1 MMPDTPDTNTTK
13 ANIPHPNTPDQN
25 IPNQNTVDAN
35 TMDQNSSKKPS
46 VADILV
52 EALPYIQQFSTKTIV
67 IKYGGHAMVDEKLK
81 RDFANDITLLKF
93 IGINPVVVHGGGPQI
108 NKVLSAMG
116 ITSTFIRGMRYTDDA
131 TMDVVE
137 MVLGG
142 KVNKDIVARINQEGG
157 RAVGLTGKDGSL
169 ILAEKMKIY
178 VQDDREKPPEIIDP
192 GMVGDVV
199 SVNPE
204 IIHTL
209 TAQGFIPIIAPVG
222 IGKNGETYN
231 INADVVASRIAASLA
246 AERLI
251 LVTDVDGVLD
261 PDQNLVSSVNG
272 TDIRQMIE
280 NRQIQGGMIPK
291 VECALSALQ
300 RKVKK
305 AHIINGKI
313 SHAVLL
319 ELFTD
324 SGIGTQ
330 VER

>member
-1 MMPDTPDTNTTK
+1 MMDHETQT
-13 ANIPHPNTPDQN
+13 
-25 IPNQNTVDAN
+25 
-35 TMDQNSSKKPS
+35 PS

-67 IKYGGHAMVDEKLK
+67 IKYGGHAMVDDKLK
-81 RDFANDITLLKF
+81 RDFANDITLLKY

-108 NKVLSAMG
+108 SKVLSAMG
-116 ITSTFIRGMRYTDDA
+116 ITSTFIRGMRYTDDV

-169 ILAEKMKIY
+169 LLAEKMKIY
-178 VQDDREKPPEIIDP
+178 VQDDQEKPPEIIDP
-192 GMVGDVV
+192 GMVGDVQ

-209 TAQGFIPIIAPVG
+209 TEKGFIPIIAPVG
-222 IGKNGETYN
+222 GGKNGETYN
-231 INADVVASRIAASLA
+231 INADVVASRIAASLE

-251 LVTDVDGVLD
+251 LLTDVDGVLD
-261 PDQNLVSSVNG
+261 AGSQLISSINDQR
-272 TDIRQMIE
+272 IRQMIRE
-280 NRQIQGGMIPK
+280 GEIKGGMIPK
-291 VECALSALQ
+291 VECALNALK
-300 RKVKK
+300 RGVKK
-305 AHIINGKI
+305 THIINGKI

-330 VER
+330 VFAN

>member
-1 MMPDTPDTNTTK
+1 MM
-13 ANIPHPNTPDQN
+13 HQN
-25 IPNQNTVDAN
+25 MKT
-35 TMDQNSSKKPS
+35 PS

-67 IKYGGHAMVDEKLK
+67 VKYGGHAMADDTLK
-81 RDFANDITLLKF
+81 RDFANDITLLKY

-108 NKVLSAMG
+108 SKVLSAMG

-157 RAVGLTGKDGSL
+157 RAVGLTGKDGNL

-178 VQDDREKPPEIIDP
+178 VHDDLEKPPEIIDP
-192 GMVGDVV
+192 GMVGDVK

-209 TAQGFIPIIAPVG
+209 TAKGFIPIIAPVG
-222 IGKNGETYN
+222 VGKNGETYN
-231 INADVVASRIAASLA
+231 INADLVASRIAASLE

-251 LVTDVDGVLD
+251 LLTDVDGVLD
-261 PDQNLVSSVNG
+261 ADNALVSSIN
-272 TDIRQMIE
+272 DQRIRQMIQDKE
-280 NRQIQGGMIPK
+280 IQGGMIPK
-291 VECALSALQ
+291 VECALAALK
-300 RKVKK
+300 RGVKK
-305 AHIINGKI
+305 THIINGKI
-313 SHAVLL
+313 PHAVLL

-330 VER
+330 VFAD

>member
-1 MMPDTPDTNTTK
+1 MM
-13 ANIPHPNTPDQN
+13 
-25 IPNQNTVDAN
+25 NQNNQTPN
-35 TMDQNSSKKPS
+35 

-67 IKYGGHAMVDEKLK
+67 IKYGGHAMVDDKLK

-108 NKVLSAMG
+108 SRVLSAMG

-157 RAVGLTGKDGSL
+157 RAVGLTGKDGNL
-169 ILAEKMKIY
+169 ILAEKMKIF
-178 VQDDREKPPEIIDP
+178 VQDDGEKPPEIIDP

-209 TAQGFIPIIAPVG
+209 TAKGFIPIIAPVG

-231 INADVVASRIAASLA
+231 INADVVASRIAASLE

-251 LVTDVDGVLD
+251 LLTDVDGVLD
-261 PDQNLVSSVNG
+261 ADNALISSIDDQRIG
-272 TDIRQMIE
+272 QMI
-280 NRQIQGGMIPK
+280 RDGHIKGGMIPK
-291 VECALSALQ
+291 VECALSALK
-300 RKVKK
+300 RGVKK
-305 AHIINGKI
+305 THIINGKI

-319 ELFTD
+319 EMFTD

-330 VER
+330 VFAD

>member
-1 MMPDTPDTNTTK
+1 MN
-13 ANIPHPNTPDQN
+13 
-25 IPNQNTVDAN
+25 
-35 TMDQNSSKKPS
+35 PS
-46 VADILV
+46 AVADRNVADILV

-67 IKYGGHAMVDEKLK
+67 IKYGGHAMVDDKLK
-81 RDFANDITLLKF
+81 RDFANDITLLKY

-108 NKVLSAMG
+108 SKVLSAMG

-157 RAVGLTGKDGSL
+157 RAVGLTGKDGNL

-192 GMVGDVV
+192 GMVGDVK

-209 TAQGFIPIIAPVG
+209 TAKGFIPIIAPVG
-222 IGKNGETYN
+222 VGKNGETYN
-231 INADVVASRIAASLA
+231 INADVVASRIAASLS

-251 LVTDVDGVLD
+251 LLTDVDGVLD
-261 PDQNLVSSVNG
+261 ADNQLISSINDQQIG
-272 TDIRQMIE
+272 QMIGNKE
-280 NRQIQGGMIPK
+280 IKGGMIPK
-291 VECALSALQ
+291 VECALTALK
-300 RKVKK
+300 RGVKK
-305 AHIINGKI
+305 THIINGKI
-313 SHAVLL
+313 PHAVLL

-330 VER
+330 VFVNGPT

>member
-1 MMPDTPDTNTTK
+1 MNHSAGDDRN
-13 ANIPHPNTPDQN
+13 
-25 IPNQNTVDAN
+25 
-35 TMDQNSSKKPS
+35 

-52 EALPYIQQFSTKTIV
+52 EALPYIQHFSTKTIV
-67 IKYGGHAMVDEKLK
+67 IKYGGHAMVDDRLK
-81 RDFANDITLLKF
+81 RDFANDITLLKY

-108 NKVLSAMG
+108 SKVLSAMG

-178 VQDDREKPPEIIDP
+178 VQDDQEKPPEIIDP
-192 GMVGDVV
+192 GMVGDVK

-209 TAQGFIPIIAPVG
+209 TAKGFIPIIAPVG
-222 IGKNGETYN
+222 VGTNGETYN
-231 INADVVASRIAASLA
+231 INADVVASRIAASLG

-251 LVTDVDGVLD
+251 LLTDVDGVLD
-261 PDQNLVSSVNG
+261 ADNALVSSI
-272 TDIRQMIE
+272 DDQRIRQMI
-280 NRQIQGGMIPK
+280 RDDQIKGGMIPK
-291 VECALSALQ
+291 VECALSAL
-300 RKVKK
+300 RNGVKK
-305 AHIINGKI
+305 THIINGRI

-330 VER
+330 VFVNEPA

>member
-1 MMPDTPDTNTTK
+1 MM
-13 ANIPHPNTPDQN
+13 
-25 IPNQNTVDAN
+25 NQHTQ
-35 TMDQNSSKKPS
+35 TPS

-67 IKYGGHAMVDEKLK
+67 IKYGGHAMVDDKLK

-108 NKVLSAMG
+108 SKVLSAMG

-157 RAVGLTGKDGSL
+157 RAVGLTGKDGNL

-178 VQDDREKPPEIIDP
+178 VQDDQEKPPEIIDP
-192 GMVGDVV
+192 GMVGDVK

-209 TAQGFIPIIAPVG
+209 TAKGFIPIIAPVG
-222 IGKNGETYN
+222 VGKNGETYN
-231 INADVVASRIAASLA
+231 INADVVASRIAASLE

-251 LVTDVDGVLD
+251 LLTDVDGVLD
-261 PDQNLVSSVNG
+261 ADNALISSIDDQR
-272 TDIRQMIE
+272 IRQMI
-280 NRQIQGGMIPK
+280 RDKQIKGGMIPK
-291 VECALSALQ
+291 VECALSALK
-300 RKVKK
+300 RGVKK
-305 AHIINGKI
+305 THIINGKI

-330 VER
+330 VFA

>member
-1 MMPDTPDTNTTK
+1 MNHSTGEDRN
-13 ANIPHPNTPDQN
+13 
-25 IPNQNTVDAN
+25 
-35 TMDQNSSKKPS
+35 

-52 EALPYIQQFSTKTIV
+52 EALPYIQHFSTKTIV
-67 IKYGGHAMVDEKLK
+67 IKYGGHAMVDDRLK
-81 RDFANDITLLKF
+81 RDFANDITLLKY

-108 NKVLSAMG
+108 SKVLSAMG

-178 VQDDREKPPEIIDP
+178 VQDDQEKPPEIIDP
-192 GMVGDVV
+192 GMVGDVK

-209 TAQGFIPIIAPVG
+209 TAKGFIPIIAPVG
-222 IGKNGETYN
+222 VGTNGETYN
-231 INADVVASRIAASLA
+231 INADVVASWIAASLG

-251 LVTDVDGVLD
+251 LLTDVDGVLD
-261 PDQNLVSSVNG
+261 ADNALVSSI
-272 TDIRQMIE
+272 DDQRIRQMI
-280 NRQIQGGMIPK
+280 RDDQIKGGMIPK
-291 VECALSALQ
+291 VECALSAL
-300 RKVKK
+300 RNGVKK
-305 AHIINGKI
+305 THIINGRI

-330 VER
+330 VFVNEPA